1 MRGILPNYSA
11 FMKRNRKRESPIMC
25 SAEKLRVLDCIADC
39 PIPQPTK
46 WQRIANQIDAA
57 LVTARADIVNV
68 LWADHRAGEL
78 LAAVLA

>member
-1 MRGILPNYSA
+1 MP
-11 FMKRNRKRESPIMC
+11 
-25 SAEKLRVLDCIADC
+25 RV
-39 PIPQPTK
+39 PEPTK